1 MEVEVEGLWRH
12 NQPEW
17 RRRRRLEAAA
27 AAAAWAVNH
36 RDVA

>member
-12 NQPEW
+12 NQPE
-17 RRRRRLEAAA
+17 RRRRLEAAA